1 MRSNKFLYFIL
12 GEELKAVRKENCVGC
27 LNDHP
32 SQKHH
37 SACFGI
43 SDDEDMF
50 LSKAR
55 LQLLSRGE
63 IERDEFEFISTN
75 SEPETLESRVTEI
88 IKVAAYYSDEESD
101 LNNNNLQKSKIHT
114 KKSTAPSQHGV
125 DTAVY
130 YETPSFNLFFFV
142 IVRLET
148 CFFFQF

>member
-1 MRSNKFLYFIL
+1 MRSKKFLYFIL
-12 GEELKAVRKENCVGC
+12 GEELKVVRKENCVGC

-63 IERDEFEFISTN
+63 IERDEFEFLTAN

-88 IKVAAYYSDEESD
+88 IKAAAYYSSDEESD
-101 LNNNNLQKSKIHT
+101 INNNKLQKSKIHI
-114 KKSTAPSQHGV
+114 KKSTTAQHCV
-125 DTAVY
+125 DNAVY
-130 YETPSFNLFFFV
+130 YEMPSCNLVFCETLYVFSFNFF
-142 IVRLET
+142 
-148 CFFFQF
+148 